1 MGEGE
6 RSFSKAFEERFKI
19 RDMAMIA
26 DHNNFMTFD
35 INNERDALNKLE
47 AFARYVTQPLNPVLR
62 ERMNRMESTGGL
74 NNGDEEMKGSR
85 ESVTA
90 SQAGSH

>member
-6 RSFSKAFEERFKI
+6 RSFAKAFEERFRI

-62 ERMNRMESTGGL
+62 ERMNRLESNGGYI
-74 NNGDEEMKGSR
+74 NADEEMKGSR
-85 ESVTA
+85 ESLPA

>member
-1 MGEGE
+1 MGEGG
-6 RSFSKAFEERFKI
+6 RSFTKAFEERFKI

-47 AFARYVTQPLNPVLR
+47 AFARYVTQPLNPVLL
-62 ERMNRMESTGGL
+62 ERMNRMETSGGH
-74 NNGDEEMKGSR
+74 NNADEEMKGSR
-85 ESVTA
+85 ESIAA

>member
-1 MGEGE
+1 
-6 RSFSKAFEERFKI
+6 
-19 RDMAMIA
+19 MAMIA

-47 AFARYVTQPLNPVLR
+47 SFARYVTQPLNPVLR
-62 ERMNRMESTGGL
+62 ERMNRLESNGVL
-74 NNGDEEMKGSR
+74 NNTDEEMKGSR
-85 ESVTA
+85 ESLPA

>member
-1 MGEGE
+1 MGEGG
-6 RSFSKAFEERFKI
+6 RSFTKAFEERFKI

-47 AFARYVTQPLNPVLR
+47 AFARYVT
-62 ERMNRMESTGGL
+62 
-74 NNGDEEMKGSR
+74 
-85 ESVTA
+85 
-90 SQAGSH
+90 